1 MMNAFHPLQLDAMKE
16 MVNIGGGHA
25 ATSISALIKEPV
37 DMTVPLIELMA
48 YDELYQQIM
57 SEEKKVYAVT
67 TQVIG
72 NGNGIFLFALTEQ
85 SAKEISSMMLPNGV
99 EQTEDLMISAI
110 KELVNILVNSFLN
123 AISQLL
129 DIQLLSSVP
138 NLMIDMFGSIISSLY
153 MAFDQYDDEVLIIKN
168 EFYYSGNQLDAFLYF
183 IPEIGV
189 LEKLFKAI
197 GI

>member
-1 MMNAFHPLQLDAMKE
+1 MMNKFQPLQIDAIKE

-37 DMTVPLIELMA
+37 DMTVPLIEIME
-48 YDELYQQIM
+48 YEELYQQIM
-57 SEEKKVYAVT
+57 SEDRVVYAVT

-72 NGNGIFLFALTEQ
+72 NGSGIFLFALPEK
-85 SAKEISSMMLPNGV
+85 SAQEISSMMLPNGI
-99 EQTEDLMISAI
+99 EQTEDLMISSI
-110 KELVNILVNSFLN
+110 KELANILVNSFLN

-129 DIQLLSSVP
+129 DIRLLSSVP

-153 MAFDQYDDEVLIIKN
+153 MAVDQYDDEVLIIKN
-168 EFYYSGNQLDAFLYF
+168 EFFYSGNQMDAFLYF
-183 IPEIGV
+183 IPEVGV